1 MRAGTFAVSLLFLAI
16 SAAGSR
22 AGPIT
27 DYAQEAERLLGQGDP
42 IGAVTALDKAMGEIW
57 SASPLVFRK
66 VLFVEDSD
74 GFGIYRPRDSSVF
87 KPGEPLVIYA
97 EPIGFGYGKHSIGG
111 NEIGLVSDFILT
123 DPDGKELFSKD
134 DFLAITL
141 PVRYHNREF
150 QMQLTVSLSGL
161 PAGEYVAKFH
171 VRDQH
176 SDKSG
181 DFELPFELAE

>member
-1 MRAGTFAVSLLFLAI
+1 MRAGTFALSLLFLAGF
-16 SAAGSR
+16 AASSR
-22 AGPIT
+22 AGPIA
-27 DYAQEAERLLGQGDP
+27 DDAQEAERLLQQGDP
-42 IGAVTALDKAMGEIW
+42 VGAVTALDKAMGEVW
-57 SASPLVFRK
+57 AASPLVFRK

-74 GFGIYRPRDSSVF
+74 GFGIYRPRESDIF

-111 NEIGLVSDFILT
+111 NEIGLTSDFILT
-123 DPDGKELFSKD
+123 DTDGKELYSKD
-134 DFLAITL
+134 DFLAVTL

-150 QMQLTVSLSGL
+150 QMQLTVNLTGL
-161 PAGEYVAKFH
+161 PAGKYIAKFH